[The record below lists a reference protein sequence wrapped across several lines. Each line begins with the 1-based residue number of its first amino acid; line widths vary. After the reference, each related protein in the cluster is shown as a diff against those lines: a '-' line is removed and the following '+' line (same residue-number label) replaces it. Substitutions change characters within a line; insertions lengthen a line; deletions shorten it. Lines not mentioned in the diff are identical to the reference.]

1 MICKKEKMPQRK
13 IVHDGLSNKYVNFL
27 AKKCIS
33 NFRAVLPSDIFSKK
47 KLSCGDKYIV
57 NLAPSYESMGHFV
70 VVCVEKD
77 HFDFMDP
84 YGLPVY
90 NQFINKAFLKKPKF
104 EVKHFKQ
111 DIQGLGKIS
120 YFCGFYC
127 LCYLICK
134 EKKITKKQFG
144 SLFSR
149 SFKDNEK
156 ICMSVI
162 KKYLLEMK

>member
-1 MICKKEKMPQRK
+1 MN
-13 IVHDGLSNKYVNFL
+13 GLSNKYVNFL

-33 NFRAVLPSDIFSKK
+33 NFKSVLPSDIFSKM

-57 NLAPSYESMGHFV
+57 NLAPSVGHFV

-84 YGLPVY
+84 YGLPE
-90 NQFINKAFLKKPKF
+90 AFLKKPKF
-104 EVKHFKQ
+104 EIKYFKK

-127 LCYLICK
+127 LCYLLCK
-134 EKKITKKQFG
+134 EKKMTKQQFS
-144 SLFSR
+144 SLFSK
-149 SFKDNEK
+149 SFRDNEK
-156 ICMSVI
+156 IGMNVI
-162 KKYLLEMK
+162 KEYLSEVK